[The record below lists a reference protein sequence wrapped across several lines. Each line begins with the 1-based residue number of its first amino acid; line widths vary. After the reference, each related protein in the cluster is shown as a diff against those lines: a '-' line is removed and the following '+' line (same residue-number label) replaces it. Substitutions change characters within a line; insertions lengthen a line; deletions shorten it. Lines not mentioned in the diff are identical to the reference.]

1 MRETL
6 QVSIASLLVV
16 LQSLFSSTHMPL
28 EGLLS
33 QSHARNRIGEAILLS
48 RAGLGY
54 IGIFIFRFMG
64 LHAIALGNIKSSY
77 EYQFTRYH
85 FVRLFD
91 IVLCQIQDV
100 PMLH

>member
-1 MRETL
+1 MLDELHDNLERFAFSKL
-6 QVSIASLLVV
+6 CQKQDWWSLV
-16 LQSLFSSTHMPL
+16 
-28 EGLLS
+28 
-33 QSHARNRIGEAILLS
+33 LS

-54 IGIFIFRFMG
+54 IGIFIFRVIG
-64 LHAIALGNIKSSY
+64 LNAIALGNIKSSY

-100 PMLH
+100 LMLH